1 MHHTS
6 RGKIAMVSVLRLLTR
21 PFHAVLAAL
30 LLVAIAPPA
39 HAQDKV
45 LRVGTLKLIHGI
57 TVYFYEKFVPEGYRV
72 EVIPFESPTDGKNAV
87 VTGTVDTCIHGI
99 AAFLL
104 GAAADE
110 PIRIVA
116 NANNGGM
123 AVIAGVNTD
132 IKTIK
137 DLKGRKVAIWPGS
150 TQEAVILERL
160 RMEGMSIK
168 DIQPIRLQFSD
179 HAAALARGD
188 VDAYVGAE
196 PAAGISLANGTGRL
210 VEYPYST
217 PIGPLNMILSAS
229 QKQVKDNP
237 SRIKMVVDM
246 HKKAIDYAMA
256 NPPQIVDMAMQK
268 LGQQKKSIEL
278 AVPNVELAWKIDDV
292 FMERAGAYTRL
303 MFENKQIR
311 QVPDLNRHITKQFM

>member
-1 MHHTS
+1 
-6 RGKIAMVSVLRLLTR
+6 MVTALRLLTR
-21 PFHAVLAAL
+21 LLSVSFPVLVLVLAAPQ
-30 LLVAIAPPA
+30 ARAE
-39 HAQDKV
+39 DKV

-57 TVYFYEKFVPEGYRV
+57 TVYYYERFVPAGYKV

-87 VTGTVDTCIHGI
+87 LTGTVDTCIHGI

-110 PIRIVA
+110 PMRIVA

-137 DLKGRKVAIWPGS
+137 DLKGKKVAIWPGS

-179 HAAALARGD
+179 HPAALARGD

-196 PAAGISLANGTGRL
+196 PGPGISLANGTGRL

-217 PIGPLNMILSAS
+217 PIGPLNMILNAS
-229 QKQVKDNP
+229 EKAIKENP
-237 SRIKMVVDM
+237 ERIKL
-246 HKKAIDYAMA
+246 
-256 NPPQIVDMAMQK
+256 IVDTHRKAADYLMAHPPEMIELAMQK
-268 LGQQKKSIEL
+268 LGQQRPSIER
-278 AVPNVELAWKIDDV
+278 AQPNVELAWKLDDV
-292 FMERAGAYTRL
+292 FVERAKAYARL

-311 QVPDLNRHITKQFM
+311 QVPDLNRHVTKQFM

>member
-1 MHHTS
+1 
-6 RGKIAMVSVLRLLTR
+6 MVSVLRLLTR

-137 DLKGRKVAIWPGS
+137 DLKGKKVAIWPGS

-188 VDAYVGAE
+188 IDAYVGAE
-196 PAAGISLANGTGRL
+196 PGPGISLANGSGRL

-217 PIGPLNMILSAS
+217 PIGPLNMILDAS
-229 QKQVKDNP
+229 EKAIKENP
-237 SRIKMVVDM
+237 DRIKLIVDM
-246 HKKAIDYAMA
+246 HRKAADFAMA
-256 NPPQIVDMAMQK
+256 NPQQMIDMAMQK
-268 LGQQKKSIEL
+268 LGQQRKSLEL
-278 AVPNVELAWKIDDV
+278 AQPNVQLVWQLDDV
-292 FMERAGAYTRL
+292 FIERAKAYTRL

-311 QVPDLNRHITKQFM
+311 QQPDVDRYVTRQFM

>member
-1 MHHTS
+1 MLTAL
-6 RGKIAMVSVLRLLTR
+6 RPLARPLSVLLPALVL
-21 PFHAVLAAL
+21 VLAAPQSR
-30 LLVAIAPPA
+30 AE
-39 HAQDKV
+39 DKV

-57 TVYFYEKFVPEGYRV
+57 TVYYYERFVPAGYKV

-87 VTGTVDTCIHGI
+87 LTGTVDTCIHGI
-99 AAFLL
+99 ASFLL

-110 PIRIVA
+110 PMRIVA

-123 AVIAGVNTD
+123 AVIAGANTG

-137 DLKGRKVAIWPGS
+137 DLKGKKVAIWPGS

-179 HAAALARGD
+179 HPAALARGD

-196 PAAGISLANGTGRL
+196 PAPGISLANGTGRL

-217 PIGPLNMILSAS
+217 PIGPLNMILNAS
-229 QKQVKDNP
+229 EKSIKENP
-237 SRIKMVVDM
+237 ERIKL
-246 HKKAIDYAMA
+246 
-256 NPPQIVDMAMQK
+256 IVDTHRKAADYLMAHPSEMIELAMQK
-268 LGQQKKSIEL
+268 LGQQRPSLER
-278 AVPNVELAWKIDDV
+278 AQPNVELAWKLDDV
-292 FMERAGAYTRL
+292 FVERAKAYARL

-311 QVPDLNRHITKQFM
+311 QQPDVDRYVAKQFM

>member
-1 MHHTS
+1 ML
-6 RGKIAMVSVLRLLTR
+6 AR
-21 PFHAVLAAL
+21 PFKLAL
-30 LLVAIAPPA
+30 PLLVAALSIAFAPQG
-39 HAQDKV
+39 HAQHKV
-45 LRVGTLKLIHGI
+45 LKVGTLKLIHGI
-57 TVYFYEKFVPEGYRV
+57 SAYFYEKFVPAGYTV

-87 VTGTVDTCIHGI
+87 LTGTVDTCIHGI

-104 GAAADE
+104 GAAAGE
-110 PIRIVA
+110 PVVIVA
-116 NANNGGM
+116 NANNRGM
-123 AVIAGVNTD
+123 AVMAGVNTD
-132 IKTIK
+132 I
-137 DLKGRKVAIWPGS
+137 
-150 TQEAVILERL
+150 
-160 RMEGMSIK
+160 MSIK

-229 QKQVKDNP
+229 EKAVKDN
-237 SRIKMVVDM
+237 RARVKLIVDM
-246 HKKAIDYAMA
+246 HRQAVDYAMA
-256 NPPQIVDMAMQK
+256 HPGEIVEMAMQK

-278 AVPNVELAWKIDDV
+278 AVPNVELAWKLDDV
-292 FMERAGAYTRL
+292 FMERANAYTRL